1 MDKFPGPVAVVSI
14 ESEGGF
20 GGDFRGRFRPPEVS
34 QCLKFPRPPDL
45 SACQAPRPL
54 ADLNSF
60 PSHFAHCPLAAW
72 LAVLTYTARLNG
84 YLIISLEGGL
94 NSEATVK
101 LRRRVHLRLPVEF
114 AYTIII

>member
-60 PSHFAHCPLAAW
+60 PSHFGPHTSGSL
-72 LAVLTYTARLNG
+72 G
-84 YLIISLEGGL
+84 YQNPSHAQSICIKE
-94 NSEATVK
+94 
-101 LRRRVHLRLPVEF
+101 
-114 AYTIII
+114 